1 MNSQIQ
7 LSEQQASQTLKLQR
21 EAEQQVFS
29 SSATWLVAGGVTF
42 LLFNPVSLPL
52 AVIAASPFVWSAISR
67 AWKNGV
73 NAEYLH
79 ESGNFAHI
87 LNGKQLMR
95 LTRILG
101 KDEVIAQL
109 LEAHQEHKPISGD
122 ALDYLEAAGHD
133 VETPDL
139 EQFLAIERETALP
152 TREDA
157 AIDVIAQ
164 TIPLRTEEIEGT
176 PTRPCDQQWISDLLF
191 EADGSLRQQHI
202 ALNGKTR
209 SGKSTLGSHLMSCIA
224 GLQQPKIWL
233 VNPKH
238 IASSPDWVGITPFCK
253 SIGGYVEAL
262 IYFNELLKG
271 RVDDRNFNYTTAE
284 PWFILLEELDW
295 AVSEHG
301 KREVLALIRPLIKVG
316 SALKIVVILIGQSAQ
331 ADFFTGSDWR
341 QFSRLVI
348 GNEALAFLSNPQ
360 FAYSSEVKEPLRTE
374 AELLTR
380 QKTRFAL
387 VIPFVGLPTIER
399 VPNLTIAPV
408 VPGAIAIES
417 DLLDEDKIICEAV
430 RVRQQM
436 ESLFED
442 PKHAQPDN
450 PKHRAIVAYCQKRG
464 GLATV
469 RELQQT
475 KHCDLAGLNSEGIRS
490 LLLELQNL
498 GKGRLK
504 DDCFTLD

>member
-7 LSEQQASQTLKLQR
+7 LSEQKASQTLKLQR

-52 AVIAASPFVWSAISR
+52 AVIAASPFVWSAINR

-157 AIDVIAQ
+157 AIVSVIAQ
-164 TIPLRTEEIEGT
+164 TIPPRQSETEGT
-176 PTRPCDQQWISDLLF
+176 PTRPCNRWISDLLF

-224 GLQQPKIWL
+224 GNQQPKIWL

-238 IASSPDWVGITPFCK
+238 IASSPDWIGITPFCK

-262 IYFNELLKG
+262 THFNELLKQ
-271 RVDDRNFNYTTAE
+271 RVDDRNFNYATAE

-360 FAYSSEVKEPLRTE
+360 FAYSSEVKDPLRAE
-374 AELLTR
+374 AETLTR
-380 QKTRFAL
+380 QETRFAL
-387 VIPFVGLPTIER
+387 VIPFAGLPTIQC
-399 VPNLTIAPV
+399 VPNLTIAP
-408 VPGAIAIES
+408 AIAIES
-417 DLLDEDKIICEAV
+417 DLSDEDETIVEAV
-430 RVRQQM
+430 RVRQRL

-442 PKHAQPDN
+442 PKPVTLGN
-450 PKHRAIVAYCQKRG
+450 LKHQAIVAYCQKKG
-464 GLATV
+464 GSATV
-469 RELQQT
+469 RELQQA
-475 KHCDLAGLNSEGIRS
+475 KHCDLVGLNSEGIRS
-490 LLLELQNL
+490 LMLELQNL

-504 DDCFTLD
+504 DDCFTLG